1 MKAIK
6 SALKV
11 LAFFAAIGAAIY
23 VGMTYG
29 DKITAW
35 VKKVLRIDMPECE
48 CCCCCDEDCCCEE
61 ECCCGEECC
70 CEEAAEETAEET
82 AAPAVAEEKDFEG

>member
-29 DKITAW
+29 DKITEW

-48 CCCCCDEDCCCEE
+48 CCCCDDDCCCE
-61 ECCCGEECC
+61 EECC

>member
-1 MKAIK
+1 MKAFK
-6 SALKV
+6 TALKV

-29 DKITAW
+29 DKIVEW
-35 VKKVLRIDMPECE
+35 VKKVLRIDMPEGE
-48 CCCCCDEDCCCEE
+48 CCCDEDCCCDE

-70 CEEAAEETAEET
+70 CDQTAEEV
-82 AAPAVAEEKDFEG
+82 PDAVQAEEKDFEG

>member
-1 MKAIK
+1 MKAFK
-6 SALKV
+6 TVLKV

-29 DKITAW
+29 DKIIAW
-35 VKKVLRIDMPECE
+35 VKKVLRIDMPECA
-48 CCCCCDEDCCCEE
+48 CCCEE
-61 ECCCGEECC
+61 ECCCEEACCCGEECS
-70 CEEAAEETAEET
+70 CEEAAEETAEEA

>member
-29 DKITAW
+29 DKIIAW

-48 CCCCCDEDCCCEE
+48 CCCCDDDCCCEE